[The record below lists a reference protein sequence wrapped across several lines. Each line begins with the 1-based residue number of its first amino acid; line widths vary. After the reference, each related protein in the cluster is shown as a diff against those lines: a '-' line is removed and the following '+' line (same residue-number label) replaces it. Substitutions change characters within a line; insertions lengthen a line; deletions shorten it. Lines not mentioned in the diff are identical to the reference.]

1 MLKMRAEADNKEWRT
16 HLESTKE
23 LQGSIEGKV
32 PNTKEHL
39 DKLSKGINGDM
50 EQISTREKHIN
61 AQYKELVLSYQEV
74 QDGLQKTTNDYET
87 HNAAVSEVKD
97 QLAQI
102 SEELEQIRSQMDER
116 GESMTD
122 TGPLVR
128 IKDAMKKAPPRA
140 PRLAPRAPLPPP
152 AAGGTGVTARGA
164 DRLKKI
170 LRRWTCGSGRC
181 SPAHPTALPAA
192 APAAG
197 SRAGEAGVAQPAA
210 HQDAHGHVQGAPPPP
225 PSRTNWTRLVPPSVL
240 TGHVQ
245 GARQQRRGRGRG

>member
-1 MLKMRAEADNKEWRT
+1 VEEDEEDEEDMYVRKPAAGGAAQAGGAMDASLGRPIESQTDPNAWRIEARFLPPPSGLGGSRGGPSTPTRLQRALTGPRGQVENVAPMLKMRAEADNKEWRT

-128 IKDAMKKAPPRA
+128 IKDAMKKAPHRA
-140 PRLAPRAPLPPP
+140 PRPAPRAPPPPP
-152 AAGGTGVTARGA
+152 AAGGPGVTARGA
-164 DRLKKI
+164 DR
-170 LRRWTCGSGRC
+170 
-181 SPAHPTALPAA
+181 
-192 APAAG
+192 
-197 SRAGEAGVAQPAA
+197 
-210 HQDAHGHVQGAPPPP
+210 
-225 PSRTNWTRLVPPSVL
+225 
-240 TGHVQ
+240 
-245 GARQQRRGRGRG
+245 